1 MRMEIGVGIIPRAI
15 VSDIS
20 GLSLPNL
27 GARQV
32 SHMVVAPSIV
42 FYVLENGGTK
52 EQYGIILSA
61 FSFASFCG
69 KPFLGYWSDK
79 RGFRLPYLSTLSLA
93 AIGGFLYLFAAA
105 YDGKKA
111 VIIILISRLLG
122 GIGAA
127 SGTLGFSYL
136 AKTVPHEEQ
145 TQVNSLLSMMRIIGL
160 ASGPGINVFLARI
173 DTTWF
178 SLHIDPLNSVGLILM
193 GSNLIAMS
201 VIYFLL
207 DEPAMD
213 QSVHSNAS
221 VTNNSHEIGF
231 WKSARSLFRAEIL
244 IPMFAIFSFNAAFQL
259 YVSIRRMILGM
270 DFSS

>member
-1 MRMEIGVGIIPRAI
+1 MFAKFAI
-15 VSDIS
+15 
-20 GLSLPNL
+20 PNL
-27 GARQV
+27 GDEPQV
-32 SHMVVAPSIV
+32 SHMVVAPSII

-93 AIGGFLYLFAAA
+93 AVGGFLYLVAAS
-105 YDGKKA
+105 YNERNA
-111 VIIILISRLLG
+111 VLLILASRLLG

-127 SGTLGFSYL
+127 SGTLGFAYL
-136 AKTVPHEEQ
+136 AKVVPHEEQ

-178 SLHIDPLNSVGLILM
+178 ALHIGPLNSVGLILM
-193 GSNLIAMS
+193 GSNILAMS

-207 DEPAMD
+207 DEPGMD
-213 QSVHSNAS
+213 NSVQLSDLS
-221 VTNNSHEIGF
+221 VTSDSDKIGF
-231 WKSARSLFRAEIL
+231 WKSVRSLIRVEIL
-244 IPMFAIFSFNAAFQL
+244 VPMFAIFSFNAAFQL
-259 YVSIRRMILGM
+259 YVTFYR
-270 DFSS
+270 